1 MFIYFEEKFER
12 KFHAGVKNFLSNE
25 ECKKIIK
32 IAKNKNLEQGKI
44 YNKEKEDV
52 LNVKDVRDS
61 NICWLYPIDD
71 LNWLFTKIGQ
81 TCLELN
87 KSYFGFDLNG
97 ISEPLQFTNYKAPSG
112 KYGKHIDSG
121 GSQLI
126 SIRKLSISI
135 QLTDPNEY
143 EGGELILYDSEKENI
158 MEKEQGALIVFPSFV
173 LHEVKPVTKG
183 ERNSLVCWITGK
195 EFR

>member
-12 KFHAGVKNFLSNE
+12 KFYAGVKNFLSSE
-25 ECKKIIK
+25 ECKKIIE
-32 IAKNKNLEQGKI
+32 IAKNKNLEKGTISVKNKI
-44 YNKEKEDV
+44 TN
-52 LNVKDVRDS
+52 LKDVRDS
-61 NICWLYPIDD
+61 NICWLDQTD
-71 LNWLFTKIGQ
+71 NLNWLFTKIGQ

-87 KSYFGFDLNG
+87 KSYFRFDLNG

-112 KYGKHIDSG
+112 KYCKHVDEG
-121 GSQLI
+121 TELI

-143 EGGELILYDSEKENI
+143 EGGELILYGSEKEDI

-195 EFR
+195 TFR

>member
-32 IAKNKNLEQGKI
+32 IAKNKSLEQGKI
-44 YNKEKEDV
+44 FGKEKIP
-52 LNVKDVRDS
+52 NVKDVRDS
-61 NICWLYPIDD
+61 NICWLDPSDD

-81 TCLELN
+81 TCLEIN
-87 KSYFGFDLNG
+87 KLYFGFDLNG

-112 KYGKHIDSG
+112 KYGKHVDEG
-121 GSQLI
+121 TELI

-195 EFR
+195 PFR